1 MVLPLI
7 KRSVHYD
14 FIVGAISAIAY
25 TGTIVADPFDMNLRH
40 LRALLSIREKGSIT
54 AAADSVSLSQPALTQ
69 GLAKLER
76 QFGYTLFE
84 RRSGGMVPTPM
95 GTIVIDR
102 IGAAL
107 DHLSHAA
114 KGLSAVFQYPERL
127 MTMTQLRAFLALTEA
142 GGFAAAAHS
151 SGMSQTA
158 VHRAVSDLEHMI
170 GSQLVERRGRAVWLN
185 PAGKRLAR
193 GTRLAVTEIVAAV
206 ADLSFDSG
214 SELIAFGALP
224 LARPY
229 LVPAAMARMARSD
242 PRATFKVL
250 EGSWREM
257 VEPLRDGE
265 IDMVVGAPRPFEI
278 ADLYQMPLYEDRLVI
293 ATGSQHPLAQI
304 ESPTLKQLSAYP
316 WIVGPADSPLREHW
330 ERLFDG
336 VPLPETPIECG
347 SVMIIGRLLT
357 EGNFLTLLSPDQVA
371 LQIRSGLLA
380 QVGAPLEHSR
390 RLVGITTRRSWRP
403 TATQRHFLNCLEQ
416 AAAVMRSDVPQSEER
431 SSGWV

>member
-1 MVLPLI
+1 M
-7 KRSVHYD
+7 
-14 FIVGAISAIAY
+14 A
-25 TGTIVADPFDMNLRH
+25 ADPFDLNLRH
-40 LRALLSIREKGSIT
+40 LRALLSIAEKGSIT
-54 AAADSVSLSQPALTQ
+54 AAAESVSLSQPALTQ

-76 QFGYTLFE
+76 QFGYTMFE

-95 GTIVIDR
+95 GAIVIER
-102 IGAAL
+102 TRAAL
-107 DHLSHAA
+107 EHLSQAA

-127 MTMTQLRAFLALTEA
+127 MTMTQLRAFLALAEA
-142 GGFAAAAHS
+142 GGFAAAAHG

-170 GSQLVERRGRAVWLN
+170 GGQVIERRGRAVWLN
-185 PAGKRLAR
+185 SAGRRLAR
-193 GTRLAVTEIVAAV
+193 GSRLAVAEIAAAI
-206 ADLSFDSG
+206 ADLGFDSG
-214 SELIAFGALP
+214 GELIAFGALP

-229 LVPAAMARMARSD
+229 LVPTAMARMAQSH
-242 PRATFKVL
+242 PRAGFKVL
-250 EGSWREM
+250 EGSWREL

-265 IDMVVGAPRPFEI
+265 IDMIVGALRPFDI

-293 ATGSQHPLAQI
+293 AAGSQHPLVGV
-304 ESPTLKQLSAYP
+304 EHPSLEQLAAYP
-316 WIVGPADSPLREHW
+316 WIVAPANSPLREQW

-336 VPLPETPIECG
+336 ASLPETPIDCG

-380 QVGAPLEHSR
+380 QIGAPLDHSR

-403 TATQRHFLNCLEQ
+403 TATQRQFLDGLER
-416 AAAVMRSDVPQSEER
+416 AAADMRAEGTQPELR
-431 SSGWV
+431 SKGWV

>member
-1 MVLPLI
+1 M
-7 KRSVHYD
+7 
-14 FIVGAISAIAY
+14 A
-25 TGTIVADPFDMNLRH
+25 ADPFDLNLRH
-40 LRALLSIREKGSIT
+40 LRALLSIAEKGSIT

-76 QFGYTLFE
+76 QFGYTMFE

-95 GTIVIDR
+95 GAIVIER
-102 IGAAL
+102 TRVAL
-107 DHLSHAA
+107 EHLSHAA

-127 MTMTQLRAFLALTEA
+127 MTMTQLRAFLALAEA

-170 GSQLVERRGRAVWLN
+170 GGQLVERRGRAIWLN

-193 GTRLAVTEIVAAV
+193 GARLAVTEIIAAV
-206 ADLSFDSG
+206 ADLGFDSG

-229 LVPAAMARMARSD
+229 LVPAAMARMTSNY
-242 PRATFKVL
+242 PRAAFKVL
-250 EGSWREM
+250 EGSWREL

-265 IDMVVGAPRPFEI
+265 IDMIVGALRPFEI
-278 ADLYQMPLYEDRLVI
+278 ADLYQMPLYEDHLVI
-293 ATGSQHPLAQI
+293 AAGSQHPLASVPQPKL
-304 ESPTLKQLSAYP
+304 EQLSAYP
-316 WIVGPADSPLREHW
+316 WIVAPANSPLREQW
-330 ERLFDG
+330 EQLFHG
-336 VPLPETPIECG
+336 AALPETPIECG

-390 RLVGITTRRSWRP
+390 RLVGISTRRSWRP
-403 TATQRHFLNCLEQ
+403 TATQRHFLDCLEE
-416 AAAVMRSDVPQSEER
+416 AATAMRPGSTQPALR
-431 SSGWV
+431 STGWV

>member
-1 MVLPLI
+1 M
-7 KRSVHYD
+7 
-14 FIVGAISAIAY
+14 A
-25 TGTIVADPFDMNLRH
+25 ADPFDLNLRH
-40 LRALLSIREKGSIT
+40 LRALLSIAEKGSIT

-76 QFGYTLFE
+76 QFGYTMFE

-95 GTIVIDR
+95 GAIVIAR
-102 IGAAL
+102 TRAAL
-107 DHLSHAA
+107 DHLSQAA

-127 MTMTQLRAFLALTEA
+127 MTMTQLRAFLALAEA
-142 GGFAAAAHS
+142 GGFSAAAHS

-170 GSQLVERRGRAVWLN
+170 GGQLVERRGRAIWLN

-193 GTRLAVTEIVAAV
+193 GARLAVGEIIAAV
-206 ADLSFDSG
+206 ADLGFDGG

-229 LVPAAMARMARSD
+229 LVPAAMARMAQVN
-242 PRATFKVL
+242 PLAAFKVL

-265 IDMVVGAPRPFEI
+265 IDMIVGALRPFEI
-278 ADLYQMPLYEDRLVI
+278 ADLYQRPLYEDRLVI
-293 ATGSQHPLAQI
+293 AAGSQHPLATVAQ
-304 ESPTLKQLSAYP
+304 PTLEQLSAYP
-316 WIVGPADSPLREHW
+316 WIVAPANSPLKEQWEH
-330 ERLFDG
+330 LFEG
-336 VPLPETPIECG
+336 RPLPATPIECG

-380 QVGAPLEHSR
+380 QVGAPLETSR

-403 TATQRHFLNCLEQ
+403 TATQHRFLDCLEQ
-416 AAAVMRSDVPQSEER
+416 AAAVMRSDTPQPEER
-431 SSGWV
+431 ASGWV